1 MKVSTFDILSI
12 ADKIESLSKS
22 LESAMKRD
30 AGGSIT
36 ITGAEAQEIA
46 DKIFEIAKHLEKK
59 S

>member
-30 AGGSIT
+30 ANGSIT